1 MKFTSYTRKE
11 DVTHK
16 WYEINAEGKTL
27 GRLATTV
34 ANILRGKN
42 KPSYT
47 PSVDCGD
54 YVVVVNAEKI
64 VVSGNKTES
73 KKYYRYSGYQ
83 SGLKTT
89 TFKEML
95 VKHPDHIITH
105 AVKGMLPKNVL
116 SRQILKKLKVYAG
129 PNNPH
134 TAQNVE
140 KLEI

>member
-16 WYEINAEGKTL
+16 WYEVNAEGKTL
-27 GRLATTV
+27 GRLATTI
-34 ANILRGKN
+34 ANVLRGKN
-42 KPSYT
+42 KAIYT

-54 YVVVVNAEKI
+54 YVVVVNAEK
-64 VVSGNKTES
+64 VVLTGNKMDAKE
-73 KKYYRYSGYQ
+73 YHHYSGYQ

-89 TFKEML
+89 SFKEML
-95 VKHPDHIITH
+95 VKHPDHVITH

-129 PNNPH
+129 PNHPH
-134 TAQNVE
+134 DAQQIE